1 MDSLLF
7 GHFLKKRRENGW
19 NVWMESKSFW
29 KRIKMYNLLS
39 PSPIPCYTRMHSWSL
54 VFHQNSGPRV
64 PNFDLIM
71 LHLGDGWRLM
81 AGLMQPYAKI
91 ALGQEASWKDCSVSF
106 YSPPTPPVI
115 VFAVMGV
122 LQITSFAAIR
132 WTPFLMKGV
141 DTCATKKQWST
152 ASKVLSRGRGAG

>member
-7 GHFLKKRRENGW
+7 GHFFKKRRENGW

-29 KRIKMYNLLS
+29 KGIKMYNLLS
-39 PSPIPCYTRMHSWSL
+39 PPPPIPCYTRMRSWSL
-54 VFHQNSGPRV
+54 VFQNSGPRV

-141 DTCATKKQWST
+141 DTDA
-152 ASKVLSRGRGAG
+152 VLSGGRGAG